1 MPKVTVIV
9 PAYNAEPYI
18 EQCTKSLLA
27 QTLEDIEL
35 IFINDGSTDKTPQ
48 IIERLIQG
56 HENAHLF
63 NQENKGLYK
72 TREIG
77 LAKATGEY
85 VGWCDAD
92 DFVEPQMYEKL
103 YEAAIKNDS
112 EMSYCDY
119 SWFPEKIKTKE
130 KWFREY
136 QGKVDV
142 NFVERNSQPW
152 NKIVKRELLQRL
164 EIGKHFVSCFDEIY
178 IEVLL
183 TAKNP
188 VAVKEKLYN
197 YRVSSS
203 SMSVSYTNVSHY
215 ARFIK
220 ASEELK
226 KVVHPIIRDNKYWSD
241 YFEYRIIYYTLMT
254 MLVAANAGDRKSYD
268 NTKYDLNETHKQYKK
283 NMHYWS
289 ILKSNFGVLKSI
301 GITSCS
307 CSYGWARLLA
317 HISFGYR

>member
-18 EQCTKSLLA
+18 EQCAKSLLE
-27 QTLEDIEL
+27 QTLDDIEL

-48 IIERLIQG
+48 IIEKLIRG
-56 HENAHLF
+56 HDNAHLF

-77 LAKATGEY
+77 LSRATGEY

-92 DFVEPQMYEKL
+92 DFAEPKMYEKL
-103 YEAAIKNDS
+103 YQAAIKNNS
-112 EMSYCDY
+112 EMAYCDY
-119 SWFPEKIKTKE
+119 AWFPEKIKTKE

-152 NKIVKRELLQRL
+152 NKIVKRDLLERL
-164 EIGKHFVSCFDEIY
+164 DIGKHFVSCFDEIY

-188 VAVKEKLYN
+188 VAVEEKLYN
-197 YRVSSS
+197 YRVSST
-203 SMSVSYTNVSHY
+203 SMSVSYTNVPHY
-215 ARFIK
+215 IRFIR

-226 KVVHPIIRDNKYWSD
+226 TVVQPVISDSKYWQD
-241 YFEYRIIYYTLMT
+241 YFDYRIIYYTLMT
-254 MLVAANAGDRKSYD
+254 MVVAANAGDKKAYEKCRSRMKHFSYNQHLKPIMD
-268 NTKYDLNETHKQYKK
+268 YNFGT
-283 NMHYWS
+283 
-289 ILKSNFGVLKSI
+289 LKSFILRDFINKNYSL
-301 GITSCS
+301 
-307 CSYGWARLLA
+307 ARA
-317 HISFGYR
+317 FCRVGFS

>member
-18 EQCTKSLLA
+18 EQCAKSLLA
-27 QTLEDIEL
+27 QTLDDIEL
-35 IFINDGSTDKTPQ
+35 IFINDGSTDRTPQ
-48 IIERLIQG
+48 IIEKLIQG
-56 HENAHLF
+56 YNNAYLF

-92 DFVEPQMYEKL
+92 DFVEPEMYEKL
-103 YEAAIKNDS
+103 YQAAVTHDS
-112 EMSYCDY
+112 ELAYCDY
-119 SWFPEKIKTKE
+119 SWFPEKIRTKE

-152 NKIVKRELLQRL
+152 NKIVKRDLLERL
-164 EIGKHFVSCFDEIY
+164 DIGKHFVSCFDEIY

-188 VAVKEKLYN
+188 VAVEEKLYN
-197 YRVSSS
+197 YRVSST
-203 SMSVSYTNVSHY
+203 SMSVSYTNVPHY
-215 ARFIK
+215 IRFIR
-220 ASEELK
+220 ASEELEI
-226 KVVHPIIRDNKYWSD
+226 VVQPIVRDSKYWQD

-254 MLVAANAGDRKSYD
+254 MVVAANAGDRKAYEKCRLRMKQFSY
-268 NTKYDLNETHKQYKK
+268 NQH
-283 NMHYWS
+283 
-289 ILKSNFGVLKSI
+289 LKPIMDYNFGSLKPFFLRDFI
-301 GITSCS
+301 NKNYTL
-307 CSYGWARLLA
+307 ARVFCKVGF
-317 HISFGYR
+317 S

>member
-18 EQCTKSLLA
+18 EQCAKSLLA
-27 QTLEDIEL
+27 QTLDDIEL

-48 IIERLIQG
+48 IIEKLIQG
-56 HENAHLF
+56 YDNAHLF

-77 LAKATGEY
+77 LSKATGEY

-103 YEAAIKNDS
+103 YQAALDHGS
-112 EMSYCDY
+112 EMAYCDY

-136 QGKVDV
+136 HGKVDV

-152 NKIVKRELLQRL
+152 NKIVKRDLLERL
-164 EIGKHFVSCFDEIY
+164 DIGKHFVSCFDEIY

-188 VAVKEKLYN
+188 VAVEEKLYN
-197 YRVSSS
+197 YRVSST
-203 SMSVSYTNVSHY
+203 SMSVSYTNVPHY
-215 ARFIK
+215 VRFIR
-220 ASEELK
+220 ASEELE
-226 KVVHPIIRDNKYWSD
+226 KVVQPIVRDSKYWQD

-254 MLVAANAGDRKSYD
+254 MVVAANAGDRKVYE
-268 NTKYDLNETHKQYKK
+268 KCRLRIKQFSFNQHLKPIMDY
-283 NMHYWS
+283 NFGG
-289 ILKSNFGVLKSI
+289 LKSFILRDFINKNYSL
-301 GITSCS
+301 
-307 CSYGWARLLA
+307 ARA
-317 HISFGYR
+317 FCKVGFS

>member
-18 EQCTKSLLA
+18 EQCAKSLLE
-27 QTLEDIEL
+27 QTLDDIEL

-48 IIERLIQG
+48 IIEKLIRG
-56 HENAHLF
+56 HDNAHLF

-77 LAKATGEY
+77 LSRATGEY

-92 DFVEPQMYEKL
+92 DFAEPKMYEEL
-103 YEAAIKNDS
+103 YKAAETHHS
-112 EMSYCDY
+112 EMAYCDY

-142 NFVERNSQPW
+142 NFLERNSQPW
-152 NKIVKRELLQRL
+152 NKIVKRELLERL

-183 TAKNP
+183 TAENP
-188 VAVKEKLYN
+188 VALKEKLYN
-197 YRVSSS
+197 YRVSST
-203 SMSVSYTNVSHY
+203 SMSVSYTNVPHY
-215 ARFIK
+215 VRFIK

-226 KVVHPIIRDNKYWSD
+226 KVVHPIIKDSKYWRD
-241 YFEYRIIYYTLMT
+241 YFDYRIIYYTLMT
-254 MLVAANAGDRKSYD
+254 MLVAANAGDKKAYLKCQNILRKSSP
-268 NTKYDLNETHKQYKK
+268 NQH
-283 NMHYWS
+283 
-289 ILKSNFGVLKSI
+289 LKPIMDYNFGGFKSLVLRELIDKN
-301 GITSCS
+301 
-307 CSYGWARLLA
+307 YMLARMVCKIA
-317 HISFGYR
+317 F

>member
-1 MPKVTVIV
+1 MPSVTVIV

-18 EQCTKSLLA
+18 EQCAKSLLA
-27 QTLEDIEL
+27 QTLDDIEL

-48 IIERLIQG
+48 IIEKLIQG
-56 HENAHLF
+56 HNNAHLF

-77 LAKATGEY
+77 LSKATGEY

-103 YEAAIKNDS
+103 FQAAVTHDS
-112 EMSYCDY
+112 EMAYCDY

-152 NKIVKRELLQRL
+152 NKIVKRDLLERL
-164 EIGKHFVSCFDEIY
+164 GIGKHFVSCFDEIY

-183 TAKNP
+183 IAKNP
-188 VAVKEKLYN
+188 VAVEEKLYN
-197 YRVSSS
+197 YRVSST
-203 SMSVSYTNVSHY
+203 SMSVSYTNVPHY
-215 ARFIK
+215 IRFIR
-220 ASEELK
+220 ASEELE
-226 KVVHPIIRDNKYWSD
+226 KVVKPIVRDSKYWRD

-254 MLVAANAGDRKSYD
+254 MVVAANAGDKKAYEKCRSRMKQFSYNQHLKPIMD
-268 NTKYDLNETHKQYKK
+268 YNFG
-283 NMHYWS
+283 S
-289 ILKSNFGVLKSI
+289 LKSFILRDFINKNYTL
-301 GITSCS
+301 
-307 CSYGWARLLA
+307 ARVFCKVGF
-317 HISFGYR
+317 S

>member
-1 MPKVTVIV
+1 MPSVTVIV

-18 EQCTKSLLA
+18 EQCAKSLLA
-27 QTLEDIEL
+27 QTLDDIEL

-48 IIERLIQG
+48 IIEKLIQG
-56 HENAHLF
+56 HNNAHLF

-77 LAKATGEY
+77 LSKATGEY

-103 YEAAIKNDS
+103 FQAAVTHDS
-112 EMSYCDY
+112 EMAYCDY

-152 NKIVKRELLQRL
+152 NKIVKRDLLERL
-164 EIGKHFVSCFDEIY
+164 GIGKHFVSCFDEIY

-183 TAKNP
+183 IAKNP
-188 VAVKEKLYN
+188 VAVEEKLYN
-197 YRVSSS
+197 YRVSST
-203 SMSVSYTNVSHY
+203 SMSVSYTNVPHY
-215 ARFIK
+215 IRFIR
-220 ASEELK
+220 ASEELE
-226 KVVHPIIRDNKYWSD
+226 KVVQPIVRDSKYWRD

-254 MLVAANAGDRKSYD
+254 MVVAANAGDKKAYEKCRSRMKQFSYNQHLKPIMD
-268 NTKYDLNETHKQYKK
+268 YNFG
-283 NMHYWS
+283 S
-289 ILKSNFGVLKSI
+289 LKSFILRDFINKNYTL
-301 GITSCS
+301 
-307 CSYGWARLLA
+307 ARVFCKVGF
-317 HISFGYR
+317 S

>member
-1 MPKVTVIV
+1 MPSVTVIV

-35 IFINDGSTDKTPQ
+35 IFINDGSTDKTPR
-48 IIERLIQG
+48 IIAKLIQG
-56 HENAHLF
+56 HNNAHLF

-92 DFVEPQMYEKL
+92 DFVEPQMYERL
-103 YEAAIKNDS
+103 YKAAISNKS
-112 EMSYCDY
+112 EMAYCDY

-136 QGKVDV
+136 QGKTDV
-142 NFVERNSQPW
+142 NFLERNSQPW
-152 NKIVKRELLQRL
+152 NKIVKRELLERL
-164 EIGKHFVSCFDEIY
+164 EIGKYFVTCFDEIY

-188 VAVKEKLYN
+188 VAVEEKLYN
-197 YRVSSS
+197 YRVSST
-203 SMSVSYTNVSHY
+203 SMSVSYTNVPHY
-215 ARFIK
+215 VRFIK
-220 ASEELK
+220 ASKELK
-226 KVVHPIIRDNKYWSD
+226 KVVQPIIKDSKYWRD
-241 YFEYRIIYYTLMT
+241 YFDYRIIYYTLMT
-254 MLVAANAGDRKSYD
+254 MLVAANAGDKKAYLTCQKALKKSSPNQHLKPIMDY
-268 NTKYDLNETHKQYKK
+268 NFGE
-283 NMHYWS
+283 
-289 ILKSNFGVLKSI
+289 LKSLVLRNLIDKN
-301 GITSCS
+301 
-307 CSYGWARLLA
+307 YLLA
-317 HISFGYR
+317 RILCKVAF

>member
-9 PAYNAEPYI
+9 PAYNAELYI
-18 EQCTKSLLA
+18 EQCATSLLS
-27 QTLEDIEL
+27 QTLSDIEL
-35 IFINDGSTDKTPQ
+35 IFINDGSTDRTPE
-48 IIERLIQG
+48 IIEKLIQG

-92 DFVEPQMYEKL
+92 DFVEPEMYEKL
-103 YEAAIKNDS
+103 YQAATTHDS
-112 EMSYCDY
+112 ELAYCDY

-136 QGKVDV
+136 RGQADV

-197 YRVSSS
+197 YRVSNSTMSS
-203 SMSVSYTNVSHY
+203 SYTNVQHY
-215 ARFIK
+215 QRFIT
-220 ASEELK
+220 ASKELK
-226 KVVHPIIRDNKYWSD
+226 KVVQPVIKNDKYWQD
-241 YFEYRIIYYTLMT
+241 YFDYRIIYYTLMT
-254 MLVAANAGDRKSYD
+254 MVVAANANDKNVYMKCQDALRKSSSNRHIKPIMDY
-268 NTKYDLNETHKQYKK
+268 NFGP
-283 NMHYWS
+283 
-289 ILKSNFGVLKSI
+289 LKSLVLRDII
-301 GITSCS
+301 GKN
-307 CSYGWARLLA
+307 YPLARMICKVA
-317 HISFGYR
+317 F

>member
-9 PAYNAEPYI
+9 PAYNAELYI
-18 EQCTKSLLA
+18 EQCAKSLLA
-27 QTLEDIEL
+27 QTLDDIEL
-35 IFINDGSTDKTPQ
+35 IFINDGSTDKTSQ
-48 IIERLIQG
+48 IIERLIRG

-92 DFVEPQMYEKL
+92 DFVEPQMYERL
-103 YEAAIKNDS
+103 YQAAETHHS

-136 QGKVDV
+136 QGKADV

-152 NKIVKRELLQRL
+152 NKIVKRELLERL
-164 EIGKHFVSCFDEIY
+164 EIGKYFVSCFDEIY

-197 YRVSSS
+197 YRVSNSTMSS
-203 SMSVSYTNVSHY
+203 SYTNVQHY
-215 ARFIK
+215 QKFIT
-220 ASEELK
+220 ASKKLK
-226 KVVHPIIRDNKYWSD
+226 KVVQPVIKNDKYWQD
-241 YFEYRIIYYTLMT
+241 YFDYRILYYTLMT
-254 MLVAANAGDRKSYD
+254 MVVAANANDKNIYMECKSALRKSPSNQHVKPIMDY
-268 NTKYDLNETHKQYKK
+268 NFGT
-283 NMHYWS
+283 
-289 ILKSNFGVLKSI
+289 LKSLVLRDII
-301 GITSCS
+301 GKNVVATMN
-307 CSYGWARLLA
+307 
-317 HISFGYR
+317 

>member
-9 PAYNAEPYI
+9 PAYNAEKYI
-18 EQCTKSLLA
+18 GQCATSLLS
-27 QTLEDIEL
+27 QTLDDIEL
-35 IFINDGSTDKTPQ
+35 IFINDGSTDRTPQ
-48 IIERLIQG
+48 IIEKLIQG
-56 HENAHLF
+56 HKNAHLF

-92 DFVEPQMYEKL
+92 DFVEPQMYERL
-103 YEAAIKNDS
+103 YQAAKNHDS
-112 EMSYCDY
+112 EMAYCDY

-136 QGKVDV
+136 QGKADV

-152 NKIVKRELLQRL
+152 NKIVKRELLERL
-164 EIGKHFVSCFDEIY
+164 EIGKYFVTCFDEIY

-188 VAVKEKLYN
+188 VAVEEKLYN

-203 SMSVSYTNVSHY
+203 SMSVSYTNVLHY
-215 ARFIK
+215 VRFIK

-226 KVVHPIIRDNKYWSD
+226 KVVQPIIKDSKYWRD
-241 YFEYRIIYYTLMT
+241 YFDYRVIYYMLMT
-254 MLVAANAGDRKSYD
+254 MLVAANAGDK
-268 NTKYDLNETHKQYKK
+268 KQYNKLR
-283 NMHYWS
+283 NALPYHYYQNIHYKEIFNANFS
-289 ILKSNFGVLKSI
+289 ILKSLFIRKVVPNSYL
-301 GITSCS
+301 ITRIACR
-307 CSYGWARLLA
+307 ALL
-317 HISFGYR
+317 

>member
-18 EQCTKSLLA
+18 EQCAKSLLA
-27 QTLEDIEL
+27 QTLDDIEL
-35 IFINDGSTDKTPQ
+35 IFINDGSTDRTPQ
-48 IIERLIQG
+48 IIEKLIQG
-56 HENAHLF
+56 YNNAYLF

-92 DFVEPQMYEKL
+92 DFVEPEMYEKL
-103 YEAAIKNDS
+103 YQAAVTHDS
-112 EMSYCDY
+112 ELAYCDY
-119 SWFPEKIKTKE
+119 SWFPEKIRTKE

-152 NKIVKRELLQRL
+152 NKIVKRDLLERL
-164 EIGKHFVSCFDEIY
+164 GIGKHFVSCFDEIY

-188 VAVKEKLYN
+188 VAVEEKLYN
-197 YRVSSS
+197 YRVSST
-203 SMSVSYTNVSHY
+203 SMSVSYTNVPHY
-215 ARFIK
+215 IRFIR
-220 ASEELK
+220 ASEELEI
-226 KVVHPIIRDNKYWSD
+226 VVQPIVRDSKYWQD

-254 MLVAANAGDRKSYD
+254 MVVAANAGDRKAYEKCRLRMKQFSYNQHLKPIMD
-268 NTKYDLNETHKQYKK
+268 YNFGN
-283 NMHYWS
+283 
-289 ILKSNFGVLKSI
+289 LKSFILRDFINKNYTL
-301 GITSCS
+301 
-307 CSYGWARLLA
+307 ARVFCKVGF
-317 HISFGYR
+317 S

>member
-9 PAYNAEPYI
+9 PAYNAEKYI
-18 EQCTKSLLA
+18 GQCATSLLS
-27 QTLEDIEL
+27 QTLDDIEL
-35 IFINDGSTDKTPQ
+35 IFINDGSTDKTPL
-48 IIERLIQG
+48 IIAELIQG
-56 HENAHLF
+56 HSNVHLF

-92 DFVEPQMYEKL
+92 DYVEPQMYERL
-103 YEAAIKNDS
+103 YQAAKAHDS
-112 EMSYCDY
+112 EMAYCDY
-119 SWFPEKIKTKE
+119 SWFPEKIKTKD

-136 QGKVDV
+136 QGKVNV

-152 NKIVKRELLQRL
+152 NKIVKRELLERL

-197 YRVSSS
+197 YRVSNSTMSS
-203 SMSVSYTNVSHY
+203 SYTNVQHY
-215 ARFIK
+215 QKFIT
-220 ASEELK
+220 ASKELK
-226 KVVHPIIRDNKYWSD
+226 TVVQPVIKNDKYWQD
-241 YFEYRIIYYTLMT
+241 YFDYRIIYYTLMT
-254 MLVAANAGDRKSYD
+254 MVVAANADDKNIYMDCKNALRKSP
-268 NTKYDLNETHKQYKK
+268 LNQHVKPIMDYNFGT
-283 NMHYWS
+283 
-289 ILKSNFGVLKSI
+289 LKSLVLRDII
-301 GITSCS
+301 GKN
-307 CSYGWARLLA
+307 YPLARMICKVA
-317 HISFGYR
+317 F